1 MGQGLQKHQLLQA
14 LPHAL
19 KISRHL
25 LTYNSSLL
33 LYRPEASHLVLDRL
47 ILTTAQGHFKYY
59 SIRRNFLILRF
70 ANSIFLDRQ

>member
-1 MGQGLQKHQLLQA
+1 MGQGMHKHQLLQA

-33 LYRPEASHLVLDRL
+33 DRSEAGHLVLDRL
-47 ILTTAQGHFKYY
+47 IPTTAQGHSKYC
-59 SIRRNFLILRF
+59 SRRGNFVF
-70 ANSIFLDRQ
+70 NP